1 MGSEREMKTF
11 ARSVNQLLAMSQAEL
26 DDLFRRSPTGEIP
39 IGDTQGTAVVAP
51 GTVLARPV
59 ATLSRL
65 LLWQGKVFDAT
76 RNRLRNKITPLS
88 LRLIAAQVYK
98 SPSWLDRRECIV
110 LDYSRAS
117 LVAFF
122 IRDEIREVSPGL
134 FLGIVYLGRLK
145 TINFLLSTR

>member
-1 MGSEREMKTF
+1 MSTL
-11 ARSVNQLLAMSQAEL
+11 AASVDRLLAMSQADL
-26 DDLFRRSPTGEIP
+26 DDLFRRSPTGEAP
-39 IGDTQGTAVVAP
+39 TGDTQGTAVVAP
-51 GTVLARPV
+51 GTALSRPV
-59 ATLSRL
+59 ASLVGL
-65 LLWQGKVFDAT
+65 LLWQGKVFDGT
-76 RNRLRNKITPLS
+76 RHRLRNKISPFG

-98 SPSWLDRRECIV
+98 APSWLDRRECIV

-134 FLGIVYLGRLK
+134 FLGIVYVGKLK